1 MAERFGQR
9 FSELLPRPRLRPLL
23 RRRTQALLASAAPS
37 LIWRFP
43 PLAGLFGN
51 LKVRPKFMVLHNLF
65 FVLLTATI
73 YFSLIPFIEQRINA
87 ARAREGAIL
96 MRAFRQDRVPPE
108 YRPVSGSAQELRLP
122 AEAQG
127 FLKDYPLAAYRHQ
140 LDAREFLFRR
150 LPEADRYQR
159 VEFPSDVYDSFT
171 RRVRLTLFLVLGV
184 IYVLSVLALEFVIMP
199 RYVYSRI
206 RMMLDADQAVRDNRR
221 ADEIIDR
228 DRILDDEI
236 GQIMHSRNVTV
247 HALRQHEDELAA
259 ALETLEAQDRLASL
273 GLLSASVAHEL
284 NTPLSVLLGSL
295 EKMAEQPCDTAT
307 RQRID
312 RMLRV
317 TQRIKKIAESL
328 IDFARVRRDVF
339 EPTRVQPLIQEAWD
353 LVGIDEKAAAVH
365 FTNAIGSTDTAIGN
379 GDRLVQVFVN
389 LLRNA
394 LNAIKPGGH
403 IEVSSFVTLD
413 GGRRWLHLKVED
425 DGPGIPPDVLPE
437 IFDAFVSTRL
447 DSRGT
452 GLGLTIADGIVSQHG
467 GTISAANRAAG
478 GACLEVKL
486 PAA

>member
-1 MAERFGQR
+1 
-9 FSELLPRPRLRPLL
+9 
-23 RRRTQALLASAAPS
+23 
-37 LIWRFP
+37 
-43 PLAGLFGN
+43 
-51 LKVRPKFMVLHNLF
+51 MVLHNLF

-87 ARAREGAIL
+87 ARAREEAIV
-96 MRAFRQDRVPPE
+96 MRAFAENRVPHE
-108 YRPVSGSAQELRLP
+108 YPLRAGTAADLQLP

-127 FLKDYPLAAYRHQ
+127 FLTDYPFATYRHQ
-140 LDAREFLFRR
+140 QEAREFLIRR
-150 LPEADRYQR
+150 LPPPGRYQR
-159 VEFPSDVYDSFT
+159 VEFPSDAYDSFT
-171 RRVRLTLFLVLGV
+171 RRVRLTLFFVLGA
-184 IYVLSVLALEFVIMP
+184 IYLLSVLALEFLIMP

-206 RMMLDADQAVRDNRR
+206 RMMLDADRAVRENRR
-221 ADEIIDR
+221 THEIIDD

-247 HALRQHEDELAA
+247 QALRQHEDELAR

-295 EKMAEQPCDTAT
+295 EQMAEQPCDTPT
-307 RQRID
+307 RQRLD

-317 TQRIKKIAESL
+317 TQRIKKISETL

-339 EPTRVQPLIQEAWD
+339 EPVRLQPLIGEAWD
-353 LVGIDEKAAAVH
+353 LVGIDEKANSIH
-365 FTNAIGSTDTAIGN
+365 FSNTVGITDTAMGS

-394 LNAIKPGGH
+394 LNANKPGGQ
-403 IEVSSFVTLD
+403 IEVTSFTTLD

-452 GLGLTIADGIVSQHG
+452 GLGLTIADGIISQHG
-467 GTISAANRAAG
+467 GTISASNRASG

-486 PAA
+486 PAT

>member
-1 MAERFGQR
+1 
-9 FSELLPRPRLRPLL
+9 
-23 RRRTQALLASAAPS
+23 
-37 LIWRFP
+37 
-43 PLAGLFGN
+43 
-51 LKVRPKFMVLHNLF
+51 MVLHNLF

-87 ARAREGAIL
+87 ARTREAAIL
-96 MRAFRQDRVPPE
+96 IRAFMESRVPAE
-108 YRPVSGSAQELRLP
+108 YPLVDGAAQQLQLP
-122 AEAQG
+122 AEGQG
-127 FLKDYPLAAYRHQ
+127 FLNDYPLAAYRHHVEG
-140 LDAREFLFRR
+140 REFLFRR
-150 LPEADRYQR
+150 LNEPGRYQR
-159 VEFPSDVYDSFT
+159 VEFPSDAYDSFT
-171 RRVRLTLFLVLGV
+171 HRVRLTLFFVLGA
-184 IYVLSVLALEFVIMP
+184 IYLLSVLALEFLIMP

-206 RMMLDADQAVRDNRR
+206 RMMLDADRAVREGRR
-221 ADEIIDR
+221 SDEIIDS

-247 HALRQHEDELAA
+247 QALRQHEDELAK

-295 EKMAEQPCDTAT
+295 EKMAEQPHDAAT
-307 RQRID
+307 RQRLD
-312 RMLRV
+312 RMMRV
-317 TQRIKKIAESL
+317 TQRIKKISESL

-339 EPTRVQPLIQEAWD
+339 EPVRLQPLIEEAWD
-353 LVGIDEKAAAVH
+353 LVGIDEKAVSVN
-365 FTNAIGSTDTAIGN
+365 FTNSVGIIDTAMGN

-403 IEVSSFVTLD
+403 IEVTSFITLE

-425 DGPGIPPDVLPE
+425 DGPGIPPDVLPD

-452 GLGLTIADGIVSQHG
+452 GLGLTIADGIISQHG
-467 GTISAANRAAG
+467 GTISAANRASG

>member
-1 MAERFGQR
+1 MAERFTQR
-9 FSELLPRPRLRPLL
+9 FSDLLPRTRL
-23 RRRTQALLASAAPS
+23 RRRAQDLPAPS
-37 LIWRFP
+37 SPIWRFP
-43 PLAGLFGN
+43 SFAGLFGN

-65 FVLLTATI
+65 FVLLAASI
-73 YFSLIPFIEQRINA
+73 YFSLVPFIEQRINA
-87 ARAREGAIL
+87 ARLREEAIL
-96 MRAFRQDRVPPE
+96 MRAFVENRVPPE
-108 YRPVSGSAQELRLP
+108 YLPVHGTAQELQLP

-127 FLKDYPLAAYRHQ
+127 FLTDYPLAAYRHRFET
-140 LDAREFLFRR
+140 REFLFRR
-150 LPEADRYQR
+150 LVEAGQYQR

-171 RRVRLTLFLVLGV
+171 RRFRLTLFLVLGA
-184 IYVLSVLALEFVIMP
+184 IYILSVLALELLIMP

-206 RMMLDADQAVRDNRR
+206 RMMLDADRAVRENRR
-221 ADEIIDR
+221 ADEIIDP

-236 GQIMHSRNVTV
+236 GQIMQSRNVTV
-247 HALRQHEDELAA
+247 QALRQHEDELAR

-295 EKMAEQPCDTAT
+295 EHLSEQPCDATT
-307 RQRID
+307 RQRVD

-317 TQRIKKIAESL
+317 TQRIKKISESL

-339 EPTRVQPLIQEAWD
+339 EPVRLQPLIQEAWD
-353 LVGIDEKAAAVH
+353 LVGIDEKATSVQ
-365 FTNAIGSTDTAIGN
+365 FTNGVAGIDTAIGN

-403 IEVSSFVTLD
+403 IAVHSFVTLE

-425 DGPGIPPDVLPE
+425 DGPGIPSDVLPE

-452 GLGLTIADGIVSQHG
+452 GLGLTIADGIVNQHG
-467 GTISAANRAAG
+467 GTISAANRATG

>member
-9 FSELLPRPRLRPLL
+9 FSELLPRPRLRRAMP
-23 RRRTQALLASAAPS
+23 ALLSAPS
-37 LIWRFP
+37 SPIWRFP

-87 ARAREGAIL
+87 ARAREESVL
-96 MRAFRQDRVPPE
+96 MRAFMADRVPPE
-108 YRPVSGSAQELRLP
+108 YLPVTGMARDLQLP

-127 FLKDYPLAAYRHQ
+127 FLKDYPLAAYRHRFE
-140 LDAREFLFRR
+140 AREFFFRR
-150 LPEADRYQR
+150 LAEPGQYQR

-171 RRVRLTLFLVLGV
+171 RRVRLTLFLVLGA
-184 IYVLSVLALEFVIMP
+184 IYILSVLALELLIMP

-206 RMMLDADQAVRDNRR
+206 RMMLDADRAVRENRR
-221 ADEIIDR
+221 DDEMIEPE
-228 DRILDDEI
+228 RILDDEI
-236 GQIMHSRNVTV
+236 GQIMQSRNVTV
-247 HALRQHEDELAA
+247 QALRQHEDELAR

-295 EKMAEQPCDTAT
+295 EKMAELPCDSAT
-307 RQRID
+307 RQRLD

-317 TQRIKKIAESL
+317 TQRIKKISESL

-339 EPTRVQPLIQEAWD
+339 EPVRLQPLIQEAWD
-353 LVGIDEKAAAVH
+353 LVGIDEKATSVH
-365 FTNAIGSTDTAIGN
+365 FTNAVGPIDTAMGN
-379 GDRLVQVFVN
+379 GDRLIQVFVN

-394 LNAIKPGGH
+394 LNAIKPGGQ
-403 IEVSSFVTLD
+403 IEVHSFVTLEA
-413 GGRRWLHLKVED
+413 GRRWLHLKVED
-425 DGPGIPPDVLPE
+425 NGPGIPPEVLPE

-452 GLGLTIADGIVSQHG
+452 GLGLTIADGIVNQHG
-467 GTISAANRAAG
+467 GTIAAANRATG

>member
-1 MAERFGQR
+1 
-9 FSELLPRPRLRPLL
+9 
-23 RRRTQALLASAAPS
+23 
-37 LIWRFP
+37 
-43 PLAGLFGN
+43 
-51 LKVRPKFMVLHNLF
+51 MVLLNLF

-73 YFSLIPFIEQRINA
+73 YFSLIPFIAQRINA
-87 ARAREGAIL
+87 ARAREEAIL
-96 MRAFRQDRVPPE
+96 MRALMQERVPPE
-108 YRPVSGSAQELRLP
+108 YPLVTGSGRELQLP

-127 FLKDYPLAAYRHQ
+127 FLNDYPQAAYRHQ
-140 LDAREFLFRR
+140 QDSREFLFRR
-150 LPEADRYQR
+150 LPQAGQYQR
-159 VEFPSDVYDSFT
+159 VEFPSDAYDSFT
-171 RRVRLTLFLVLGV
+171 RRVKISLFSVLGV
-184 IYVLSVLALEFVIMP
+184 IYLLSVITLEFFIMP

-206 RMMLDADQAVRDNRR
+206 HMMLDADRAVREDRR
-221 ADEIIDR
+221 ADELIDP

-236 GQIMHSRNVTV
+236 GRIMHSRNVTV
-247 HALRQHEDELAA
+247 QALRQQEDELAR

-273 GLLSASVAHEL
+273 GMLSASVAHEL

-295 EKMAEQPCDTAT
+295 EKMAEMPCDAPT
-307 RQRID
+307 RARLD

-317 TQRIKKIAESL
+317 TQRIKKISESL

-339 EPTRVQPLIQEAWD
+339 EPVRLQPLIQEAWD
-353 LVGIDEKAAAVH
+353 LVGIDEKANSVR
-365 FTNAIGSTDTAIGN
+365 FTNAVGEIAAVMGN

-389 LLRNA
+389 LLRNS

-403 IEVSSFVTLD
+403 IEVNTFTTLE

-447 DSRGT
+447 DARGT

-467 GTISAANRAAG
+467 GTISAANRLTG

>member
-1 MAERFGQR
+1 
-9 FSELLPRPRLRPLL
+9 
-23 RRRTQALLASAAPS
+23 
-37 LIWRFP
+37 
-43 PLAGLFGN
+43 
-51 LKVRPKFMVLHNLF
+51 
-65 FVLLTATI
+65 
-73 YFSLIPFIEQRINA
+73 
-87 ARAREGAIL
+87 L
-96 MRAFRQDRVPPE
+96 MRAFMENRVPPE
-108 YRPVSGSAQELRLP
+108 YLLVAGSAQELQLP

-127 FLKDYPLAAYRHQ
+127 FLTDYPLAAYRHHQ
-140 LDAREFLFRR
+140 DAREYLFRR
-150 LPEADRYQR
+150 LAEPGRYQR
-159 VEFPSDVYDSFT
+159 VEFPSDAYDSFT
-171 RRVRLTLFLVLGV
+171 RRVRLTLFFVLGA
-184 IYVLSVLALEFVIMP
+184 IYLLSVLALEFLIMP

-206 RMMLDADQAVRDNRR
+206 RMMLDADRAVRENRR
-221 ADEIIDR
+221 GDEVIEP

-247 HALRQHEDELAA
+247 QALRQHEDELAK

-295 EKMAEQPCDTAT
+295 EQMAEQPCDTPT
-307 RQRID
+307 RQRLD

-317 TQRIKKIAESL
+317 TQRIKKISESL

-339 EPTRVQPLIQEAWD
+339 EPVRLQPLIQEAWD
-353 LVGIDEKAAAVH
+353 LVGIDEKASAVH
-365 FTNAIGSTDTAIGN
+365 FTNSIGLIDTAMGN
-379 GDRLVQVFVN
+379 GDRLIQVFVN

-403 IEVSSFVTLD
+403 IEVHSFLTLES
-413 GGRRWLHLKVED
+413 GRRWLHLKVED

-452 GLGLTIADGIVSQHG
+452 GLGLTIAEGIISQHG
-467 GTISAANRAAG
+467 GTISAANRASG
-478 GACLEVKL
+478 GACIEVKL

>member
-9 FSELLPRPRLRPLL
+9 FTELLPKPRL

-37 LIWRFP
+37 PIWRFP

-87 ARAREGAIL
+87 ARTREEAIL
-96 MRAFRQDRVPPE
+96 MRAFMENRVPGE
-108 YRPVSGSAQELRLP
+108 YLPVIGGAAELQLP

-127 FLKDYPLAAYRHQ
+127 FLNDYPRAAYRHQ
-140 LDAREFLFRR
+140 QDAREFLFRR
-150 LPEADRYQR
+150 LPEPGRYQR
-159 VEFPSDVYDSFT
+159 VEFPSDAYDSFT
-171 RRVRLTLFLVLGV
+171 QRVRLTLFFVLGA
-184 IYVLSVLALEFVIMP
+184 IYLLSVLALEFLIMP

-221 ADEIIDR
+221 ADEVIDR
-228 DRILDDEI
+228 ERILDDEI

-247 HALRQHEDELAA
+247 QALRQHEDELAK

-295 EKMAEQPCDTAT
+295 EKMAEQPCDTPT
-307 RQRID
+307 RQRLD

-317 TQRIKKIAESL
+317 TQRIKKISESL

-339 EPTRVQPLIQEAWD
+339 EPVRLQPLIQEAWD
-353 LVGIDEKAAAVH
+353 LVGIDEKAIAVK
-365 FTNAIGSTDTAIGN
+365 FKNSVGVIDTAMGN
-379 GDRLVQVFVN
+379 GDRLIQVFVN

-403 IEVSSFVTLD
+403 IEVSSFVTID

-425 DGPGIPPDVLPE
+425 DGPGIPPDVLPD

-452 GLGLTIADGIVSQHG
+452 GLGLTIAEGIISQHG
-467 GTISAANRAAG
+467 GTISAANRPSG
-478 GACLEVKL
+478 GACIEVKL